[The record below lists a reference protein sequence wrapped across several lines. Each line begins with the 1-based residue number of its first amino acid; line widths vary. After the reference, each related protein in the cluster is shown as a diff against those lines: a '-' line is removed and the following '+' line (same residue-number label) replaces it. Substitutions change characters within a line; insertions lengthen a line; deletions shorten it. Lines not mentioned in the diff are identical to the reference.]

1 MIRACH
7 AAANRSAPSVQL
19 IAYTNPHTPQTVLSQ
34 LIANNKQFFSQK
46 HQSFFS
52 ASIIYVQAKI
62 RMVCTNEK
70 YIVAVC
76 WDHTRI
82 YAIVM
87 RPTEYQSRLVNAVN
101 SLPPIYRKIIILLA
115 FEQVTREDIA
125 AILEISVNSVRFLIN
140 ISGLL
145 LRICLADRFRNH
157 SENLTLNDVFPNWP
171 WLEYAELAK
180 LRRNMLF
187 LK

>member
-1 MIRACH
+1 M
-7 AAANRSAPSVQL
+7 
-19 IAYTNPHTPQTVLSQ
+19 
-34 LIANNKQFFSQK
+34 
-46 HQSFFS
+46 
-52 ASIIYVQAKI
+52 QAEI
-62 RMVCTNEK
+62 TMVCTNEK
-70 YIVAVC
+70 YLVAVC

-82 YAIVM
+82 YAIVL

-145 LRICLADRFRNH
+145 LRVYLADRFRNH
-157 SENLTLNDVFPNWP
+157 SDNTLNEVFPNWP